1 LPWKLDDPS
10 QSPRT
15 GINKLGV
22 FGQAELH
29 GFKDSL
35 VYIVS
40 SRTARAKQFILGN
53 KKINK

>member
-1 LPWKLDDPS
+1 MPWKLDDPS